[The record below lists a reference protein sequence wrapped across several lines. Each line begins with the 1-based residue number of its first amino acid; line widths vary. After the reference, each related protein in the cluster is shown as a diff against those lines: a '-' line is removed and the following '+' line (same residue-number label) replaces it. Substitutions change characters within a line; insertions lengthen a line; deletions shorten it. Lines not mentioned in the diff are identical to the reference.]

1 MASRLLQKD
10 KFTVYRYANTGYY
23 DDDGNWIDAEF
34 VASPMVGCVQPDKGQ
49 YREISHNGV
58 ILSDY
63 TRIQTKTLL
72 QTADEHVNNVA
83 DRVLI
88 NDKLYEVAK
97 VNPYLGLRATA
108 NYDVCVVL
116 IPKGLE

>member
-10 KFTVYRYANTGYY
+10 SFTVHRYDVEGYY
-23 DDDGNWIDAEF
+23 NDNGEWVDDEF
-34 VASPMVGCVQPDKGQ
+34 TAFPMIGCVQPDRGQ

-63 TRIQTKTLL
+63 TRIQTRTLL
-72 QTADEHVNNVA
+72 QTADERANNVA

-88 NDKLYEVAK
+88 NGSLYEVAK
-97 VNPYLGLRATA
+97 VSPFLGLRSTA

-116 IPKGLE
+116 IPKGLQ